1 MGGYRPEGHIT
12 DPRNRRMEET
22 GRRQRRK
29 EVSSD
34 GGQGP
39 ASGCSA
45 LDGMEWDKRVYA

>member
-12 DPRNRRMEET
+12 CPWNRRLEET
-22 GRRQRRK
+22 SRRQRRK

-39 ASGCSA
+39 ASGCST
-45 LDGMEWDKRVYA
+45 LDGMECDKRVYA